1 MTQYLLRRALQAIFT
16 LLVISVLIFSLISS
30 VPGGILSA
38 YSENPDFTQEDLA
51 RLREKYGLND
61 PIPVRYGKW
70 LFNVLQGDWG
80 NSFTSKRPALQE
92 IGDRLPNTLL
102 LMGLMFVMTLLIA
115 LPLGIYSALR
125 QYSIPDHILTTLALA
140 GQSLPTFWFGLLLII
155 IFSVLLKTPDGAPL
169 LPSAGMMTLGKPFDL
184 LDRIRHLILPVSM
197 LAIISAASYMRY
209 MRSSMLDVIHKDYVR
224 TARGKGL
231 PEKIVISRHALRN
244 ALIPIVTLLGLDLP
258 NLFGGAL
265 FTETIFAWPGI
276 GRLFFDSAMKTDY
289 PVLMAVLMVYS
300 FLIVLSN
307 LLVDMVY
314 TVLDPRIALE

>member
-1 MTQYLLRRALQAIFT
+1 MWQYLIRRVLQACLT
-16 LLVISVLIFSLISS
+16 LIVISIIIFGLISS

-38 YSENPDFTQEDLA
+38 YSENPDYTQEDLA
-51 RLREKYGLND
+51 RLREKYGLDD
-61 PIPVRYGKW
+61 PVPVRYLKW
-70 LFNVLQGDWG
+70 LGNVLQGDWG

-102 LMGLMFVMTLLIA
+102 LMGTMFIVTLMIA
-115 LPLGIYSALR
+115 IPLGVFSALR
-125 QYSIPDHILTTLALA
+125 QYSALDHILTSVALA

-155 IFSVLLKTPDGAPL
+155 LFSVVLKTPTGEPL
-169 LPSAGMMTLGKPFDL
+169 LPSAGMTTAGQPFSMGDL
-184 LDRIRHLILPVSM
+184 IKHMILPITM
-197 LAIISAASYMRY
+197 LALVSAASYMRY
-209 MRSSMLDVIHKDYVR
+209 MRASMLEVIHKDYIR

-231 PEKIVISRHALRN
+231 KEGTVIFRHAFRN

-276 GRLFFDSAMKTDY
+276 GRLFFDAAMKTDY

-300 FLIVLSN
+300 FLIIVSN
-307 LLVDMVY
+307 LMVDVMY
-314 TVLDPRIALE
+314 TVLDPRISLK

>member
-1 MTQYLLRRALQAIFT
+1 MTQYILRRALQAILT
-16 LLVISVLIFSLISS
+16 LLVISVLIFGLISS
-30 VPGGILSA
+30 VPGGIMSA

-61 PIPVRYGKW
+61 PVPVRYAKW
-70 LFNVLQGDWG
+70 LLNVLQGDWG

-92 IGDRLPNTLL
+92 ISDRLPNTLL
-102 LMGLMFVMTLLIA
+102 LMGSMFLVTLAIA
-115 LPLGIYSALR
+115 IPLGIYSALK
-125 QYSIPDHILTTLALA
+125 QYTFFDHLLTTVALA

-155 IFSVLLKTPDGAPL
+155 IFSVLLKTPDGKPL
-169 LPSAGMMTLGKPFDL
+169 LPSAGMMTLGQPFNL
-184 LDRIRHLILPVSM
+184 LDRLRHLILPVSM
-197 LAIISAASYMRY
+197 LAVISAASYMRY

-231 PEKIVISRHALRN
+231 PEKMVISRHALRN

-300 FLIVLSN
+300 FLIVASN
-307 LLVDMVY
+307 LLVDLVY
-314 TVLDPRIALE
+314 TVLDPRITLD

>member
-1 MTQYLLRRALQAIFT
+1 MWQYLIRRVLQACLT
-16 LLVISVLIFSLISS
+16 LIVISIIIFGLISS

-51 RLREKYGLND
+51 RLREKYGLDD
-61 PIPVRYGKW
+61 PVPVRYLKW
-70 LFNVLQGDWG
+70 LGNVLQGDWG

-102 LMGLMFVMTLLIA
+102 LMGTMFIVTLMIA
-115 LPLGIYSALR
+115 IPLGVFSALR
-125 QYSIPDHILTTLALA
+125 QYSALDHILTSVALA

-155 IFSVLLKTPDGAPL
+155 LFSVVLKTPTGEPL
-169 LPSAGMMTLGKPFDL
+169 LPSAGMTTAGQPFSMGDL
-184 LDRIRHLILPVSM
+184 IKHMILPITM
-197 LAIISAASYMRY
+197 LALVSAASYMRY
-209 MRSSMLDVIHKDYVR
+209 MRASMLEVIHKDYIR

-231 PEKIVISRHALRN
+231 KEGTVIFRHAFRN

-276 GRLFFDSAMKTDY
+276 GRLFFDAAMKTDY

-300 FLIVLSN
+300 FLIIVSN
-307 LLVDMVY
+307 LLVDVMY
-314 TVLDPRIALE
+314 TVLDPRISLK